1 MTEEQKQ
8 SIALMR
14 YAAISPLVSGLTGEY
29 KSLSAYF
36 KEAASKSY
44 TGPDEKSFK
53 FAPETI
59 ESWYRDYLK
68 EGFNALI
75 PRNRN
80 DRGRARSLNEDS
92 MEFIKH
98 MKLTYPRMP
107 ATQIYRQMLAQNIIS
122 KNEVSE
128 ATVNRYINKLMT
140 DEHLTNH
147 RDMRRYERPHI
158 NEVWCGD
165 TTVLPPRFIDT
176 DGKKHKLF
184 VIALI
189 DDASRMIVGADVF
202 FNDNFINL
210 MSVEKSAMAK
220 YGKPKILNFDNGSSF
235 KNKQMELLAARVG
248 ITLNYDHP
256 YTPTEKAKIERWFLT
271 LKNQWCSTLDM
282 KDFKSLDDVRTSLNA
297 YVDKYNNTVH
307 SSLKGHTPTERYF
320 SEPDCFHRLSEDQ
333 IDYSFLLEIERTVSA
348 DSVIVI
354 DKTEYEVDYR
364 FSGQRIKLRYSPDFS
379 EIYVV
384 EDDGSLTPTK
394 FLDKHQNATI
404 KRDKVYLSK
413 GEQQ

>member
-1 MTEEQKQ
+1 MTDERKQ

-29 KSLSAYF
+29 KNLTAFF
-36 KEAASKSY
+36 KEAASKTY
-44 TGPDEKSFK
+44 IGPEDKEYHFS
-53 FAPETI
+53 PETI
-59 ESWYRDYLK
+59 ERWYRIYLK
-68 EGFNALI
+68 DGFDALI
-75 PRNRN
+75 PSYRG
-80 DRGRARSLNEDS
+80 DRGRSRSLNDDAI
-92 MEFIKH
+92 EFIKH
-98 MKLTYPRMP
+98 MKITYPRMP
-107 ATQIYRQMLAQNIIS
+107 ATQIYNQMLSENIVS

-128 ATVNRYINKLMT
+128 STVNRFVNQLMK
-140 DEHLTNH
+140 EAHLTNH
-147 RDMRRYERPHI
+147 KDMRRYERPHV

-165 TTVLPPRFIDT
+165 TSVLSPRFIDT
-176 DGKKHKLF
+176 DGKKRKLF

-189 DDASRMIVGADVF
+189 DDASRMVVGADVF
-202 FNDNFINL
+202 FNDTFVNL

-248 ITLNYDHP
+248 VSLNYNHP

-271 LKNQWCSTLDM
+271 LKNQWMPTLNM
-282 KDFKSLDDVRTSLNA
+282 NEFKSLDDVRNSLNT
-297 YVDKYNNTVH
+297 YVDKYNHTVH
-307 SSLKGHTPTERYF
+307 SSLKGKTPTERYF
-320 SEPDCFHRLSEDQ
+320 SEPECFHRLTQEQ

-354 DKTEYEVDYR
+354 DSTEYEVDYR
-364 FSGQRIKLRYSPDFS
+364 FSKQRIRLRYSPDLS

-384 EDDGSLTPTK
+384 EDNGELTSIK
-394 FLDKHQNATI
+394 LLNKHQNSTI

-413 GEQQ
+413 GDSN